1 MKFRDY
7 DSFACI
13 KCTWEEQSLVIG
25 IFLSRAVNPS
35 AHLQHTASRERRG
48 VTVATLTHT
57 AAYLRD
63 RL

>member
-1 MKFRDY
+1 MVR
-7 DSFACI
+7 
-13 KCTWEEQSLVIG
+13 G
-25 IFLSRAVNPS
+25 FLSRAGNAS
-35 AHLQHTASRERRG
+35 AHLQRTASRERRG